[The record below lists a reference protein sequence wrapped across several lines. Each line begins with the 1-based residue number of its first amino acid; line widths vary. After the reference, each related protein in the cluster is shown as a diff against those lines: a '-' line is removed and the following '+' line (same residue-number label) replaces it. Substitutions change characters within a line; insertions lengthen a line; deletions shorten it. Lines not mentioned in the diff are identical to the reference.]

1 MLNQRR
7 RSILDVVAE
16 NYISSARAV
25 PSALV
30 AERLRVSSATV
41 RSEFSALE
49 HLGMLQQPHT
59 SAGRIPTNDGLTA
72 YARRFIPPRK
82 LRPEQRLVIRRRL
95 GQQHGDLL
103 LQDIA
108 SLAAELSGYA
118 VVVSLP
124 EGDRLHALEIHLTV
138 LSAHRLL
145 AVLVLQDGLVRQQM
159 VTLSPVPA
167 DAVLK
172 DAELRLRSL
181 PVPLSRL
188 PQAVHALAA
197 HADGELAR
205 TLSALAAALPAL
217 NPPRRFSHGLGNLF
231 QEPEARDPE
240 FLRLALSHVEA
251 PDVEAQTAGSLDLV
265 LSEATA
271 QISSTFKFGS
281 LLAHLSIVGPARM
294 RYPEA
299 LRVSRGIADAIAE
312 PMADDGTG

>member
-1 MLNQRR
+1 MLSQRHQQ
-7 RSILDVVAE
+7 ILNVVAE

-41 RSEFSALE
+41 RNEFSALE

-59 SAGRIPTNDGLTA
+59 SAGRIPTSNGLAA
-72 YARRFIPPRK
+72 YASRFIPPRK

-124 EGDRLHALEIHLTV
+124 EGDRLRALEIHLTV

-159 VTLSPVPA
+159 VPLSPVPS
-167 DAVLK
+167 DEVLK

-188 PQAVHALAA
+188 PQAVSSLAA
-197 HADGELAR
+197 GTDGELSR

-231 QEPEARDPE
+231 HEPEARDPE
-240 FLRLALSHVEA
+240 FLRLVLSHVEA
-251 PDVEAQTAGSLDLV
+251 PDGETQTAGELGLV

-271 QISSTFKFGS
+271 QVSSTFRLGS

-299 LRVSRGIADAIAE
+299 LQVSQGIADAIAE
-312 PMADDGTG
+312 PLPDDRTR